1 MGFRGP
7 ILGIM
12 GLRVPSMGFRVPIWG
27 FEQEAQGPSHP
38 LVEMPRSRTCGRYI
52 SFPDPL

>member
-7 ILGIM
+7 IMGIM
-12 GLRVPSMGFRVPIWG
+12 GLRVPGMGFRVPIWG

-38 LVEMPRSRTCGRYI
+38 LVEMPRSRTCRRYI